1 MTKTGWAGGEAPMLS
16 VFIRKQEEKSGH
28 MDTFTFDIKENKT
41 LYKPCG
47 TTFTGKNM
55 TNTLYFTQL

>member
-1 MTKTGWAGGEAPMLS
+1 MLS
-16 VFIRKQEEKSGH
+16 VFIRKQEKKSGH

-47 TTFTGKNM
+47 TTFTGKNT